1 MLISSL
7 LLHIHLFP
15 WGNLTLTCGWRIFNM
30 FFCTK
35 DKLKKVFFIWNWRLD
50 SYLVGKQHLRRRERV
65 SLRKYC
71 HVEKAN
77 DDSKFVK
84 VKKASKWINK
94 QKAHLRSWSEPC
106 VTSVGVRR
114 LSKTLKEFNKR
125 LRKRHSKGVI
135 SIFKDFCWR
144 TSACAPAWPFFM

>member
-7 LLHIHLFP
+7 LLHIHVFP

-30 FFCTK
+30 FFVRKTSSRK
-35 DKLKKVFFIWNWRLD
+35 FFYMELAAGFV
-50 SYLVGKQHLRRRERV
+50 LVEKQHLRRRKRV

-84 VKKASKWINK
+84 VKKASRWIGK
-94 QKAHLRSWSEPC
+94 QKEHLRSWSEPC
-106 VTSVGVRR
+106 VANVGVRS
-114 LSKTLKEFNKR
+114 LSKTLKEFNNR
-125 LRKRHSKGVI
+125 LRKRQK
-135 SIFKDFCWR
+135 
-144 TSACAPAWPFFM
+144 TSYFNI